1 MARSASRPCAAG
13 RLRATHDVIFAGPEE
28 MITLSHR
35 AENRMIFA
43 RGAVR
48 AALWLLQQKP
58 DRYTMP
64 QVLGLN

>member
-1 MARSASRPCAAG
+1 
-13 RLRATHDVIFAGPEE
+13 

-48 AALWLLQQKP
+48 AALWLIQQKP

-64 QVLGLN
+64 QVLGL